1 MRPPTRTSRQTCR
14 VTIGSNL
21 PRNTFQCRE
30 PRQKNLP
37 VSSQVKRYLM
47 TLSGVKHATINLNFI
62 LDKARYLLDKPLN
75 LIGLNFNLRLDY
87 ARGQPPSLEF
97 VATIEK

>member
-21 PRNTFQCRE
+21 PRNTFKCRE

-37 VSSQVKRYLM
+37 VSSQIKRYLM
-47 TLSGVKHATINLNFI
+47 ALSGVKYERINLNFI
-62 LDKARYLLDKPLN
+62 LDKTRLFIDKPLN
-75 LIGLNFNLRLDY
+75 LIGLIFNLRLDY